1 MIIEFETLRASLHLL
16 RCQMGSAACMTIEDT
31 CSPEAAEFSLV
42 PGYSPTSFLTP
53 AKVLAQ
59 LSP

>member
-1 MIIEFETLRASLHLL
+1 
-16 RCQMGSAACMTIEDT
+16 MTIEDT
-31 CSPEAAEFSLV
+31 CSPEAAEFSLA

-53 AKVLAQ
+53 AKVRAQ